1 MLSPENSSTGR
12 LRRHFTNAIRNVK
25 GASASLERTEVKEV
39 LDSGSKCKGVPKSS
53 VTKINNIL
61 MIFKY

>member
-25 GASASLERTEVKEV
+25 GASASLERTEVK
-39 LDSGSKCKGVPKSS
+39 GVRYLTQVQNVRGCQKAQ
-53 VTKINNIL
+53 
-61 MIFKY
+61 